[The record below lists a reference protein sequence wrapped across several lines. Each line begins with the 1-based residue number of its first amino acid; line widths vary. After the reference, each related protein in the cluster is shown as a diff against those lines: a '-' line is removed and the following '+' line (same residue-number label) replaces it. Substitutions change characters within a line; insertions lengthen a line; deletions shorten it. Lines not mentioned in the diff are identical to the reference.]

1 MTTRIRSFV
10 VLVTAALLQAT
21 IFTEFRFLGASVEVL
36 LLVTILAGYHGGPEH
51 GSIFGFFASLLQD
64 VLTGAPFGL
73 HAMVYAP
80 LAVGVSSLADR
91 LVESRPVIYG
101 LGLALAISI
110 GTALAGFTGLLFG
123 QTAIT
128 SSLLINRSILAG
140 ITSALVAAP
149 INKIILWSLSL
160 STPGA
165 LELRI
170 PGK

>member
-80 LAVGVSSLADR
+80 LAVGVSNLEDR
-91 LVESRPVIYG
+91 LVESRPAIYG
-101 LGLALAISI
+101 LGLALAIAT